1 MNNKK
6 NTEKKTNEQMQIVIK
21 EEAVKKLVINN
32 LVESIKE
39 KLKLKAAKEAT
50 KEKLR
55 LSATT
60 IGKATLMVQQSLEEN
75 RNNRDQAFCS
85 FAARIKAVKREAERT
100 ELQTKVLSLIAKNQ
114 GEEWVLDEKKIEGL
128 FYQENDNQQN
138 TLTILKKLEPNQY
151 RDLLLDTWGG
161 FHHGVFNSS
170 KNTRRR
176 WRASNNEDSEE
187 ELLLHFISIG
197 LLLLQ

>member
-1 MNNKK
+1 MQYRVDNSTDDNKK

-32 LVESIKE
+32 LVESVKE
-39 KLKLKAAKEAT
+39 KLKLEAAKEAT

-75 RNNRDQAFCS
+75 RNNRDQVFCS

-114 GEEWVLDEKKIEGL
+114 GEEWVLDEKKIEDL
-128 FYQENDNQQN
+128 FYQENDNQQISDQQN

-161 FHHGVFNSS
+161 FIMEYLTAQKYQKKMEG
-170 KNTRRR
+170 
-176 WRASNNEDSEE
+176 E
-187 ELLLHFISIG
+187 
-197 LLLLQ
+197 

>member
-1 MNNKK
+1 MQYRVENSTDDNKK

-85 FAARIKAVKREAERT
+85 FAARIKAVNREAERT

-161 FHHGVFNSS
+161 FIMEYLTAQKYQKKMEG
-170 KNTRRR
+170 
-176 WRASNNEDSEE
+176 E
-187 ELLLHFISIG
+187 
-197 LLLLQ
+197 